1 MENTVASEA
10 SRLRR
15 FSNWGSR
22 QALGF
27 GESLHS
33 LGAFALIALGVTV
46 TKFRVSSRVMHPL
59 IVREIHRFG
68 VQLLPITAFF
78 GAALGLLIVGQ
89 TVPLFSQLGGRDHIG
104 MVMVTVVVRELGP
117 LAAAL
122 LVLVRAGTVIVV
134 ELGTARAL
142 GEVEALEALGI
153 DPVHYLVVPRLLG
166 MMIAVLAL
174 TVYLILVAFG
184 AGYLFA
190 FLQGMPLQPAD
201 YFGQIAG
208 VLRWE
213 DFVLLALKTI
223 TFGFAIAVIVCF
235 EGLAQPLRLEDVP
248 QATTRAVGRCLT
260 TCVLVDALFIVIY
273 LYLDLYRF
281 W

>member
-1 MENTVASEA
+1 MENTVASE
-10 SRLRR
+10 SSPLRR
-15 FSNWGSR
+15 FSNWGGR

-33 LGAFALIALGVTV
+33 LGAFALIALGVAV
-46 TKFRVSSRVMHPL
+46 TKFRVSSRVVHPL

-68 VQLLPITAFF
+68 VRLLPIAAFL
-78 GAALGLLIVGQ
+78 GAALGLLIIGQ
-89 TVPLFSQLGGRDHIG
+89 TVSLLTKLGAQHHIG
-104 MVMVTVVVRELGP
+104 TVMVTVVVRELGP

-122 LVLVRAGTVIVV
+122 LVLVRVGTAIVV

-142 GEVEALEALGI
+142 GEVEELEALGI
-153 DPVHYLVVPRLLG
+153 DPVHYLVVPRLIG
-166 MMIAVLAL
+166 MMVAVLAL

-190 FLQGMPLQPAD
+190 FLQDVPLQPAD
-201 YFGQIAG
+201 YFGQLAG
-208 VLRWE
+208 ALRWQ
-213 DFVLLALKTI
+213 DFVLLALKTA

-235 EGLAQPLRLEDVP
+235 EGLARPLRLEDVP
-248 QATTRAVGRCLT
+248 EATTRAVVRCLT
-260 TCVLVDALFIVIY
+260 ACVLADALFIVIY
-273 LYLDLYRF
+273 LI